1 MHAVIRRYTYSGQG
15 MSDVIKEKGDDLRRT
30 MATTPGFKSY
40 TMILSESTSSLA
52 TVTVC
57 DDAAGTSAS
66 NPIAAAWVRANM
78 PASITLGP
86 PETMEGEVAL
96 ST

>member
-1 MHAVIRRYTYSGQG
+1 MYAVIRRYTYSGQG
-15 MSDVIKEKGDDLRRT
+15 MAELINEKGDDLRRT
-30 MATTPGFKSY
+30 MAMTPGFKSY
-40 TMILSESTSSLA
+40 SMILSERTSTLA

-66 NPIAAAWVRANM
+66 NPIAAAWVKANV
-78 PASITLGP
+78 PTSITLGP
-86 PETMEGEVAL
+86 PETLEGEVAL